1 MRSKALALTIALV
14 LILELLV
21 APSLSVK
28 AGRSYD
34 EKVLPLEPFVLKIPV
49 QRLEGEELIVKVEP
63 VDEATKALCV
73 VRGAKEPPW
82 TCSCRVEGGHVK
94 SCVMAA
100 KPLEGLAFYDL
111 PLKYRVETTD
121 GELVKEGYAVV
132 RVCGAKLVM
141 GPDIPGERVA
151 ITMISKKVP
160 VVKTRTETYY
170 VDETRTKRFEKLA
183 EYKKEVYEVVKVIRE
198 EKKEQKPFPVERR
211 VYEYVEKWSYAT
223 EVVVEV
229 HKSYVVGRLGP
240 FTWTTEIHYYPP
252 EEPPADMVEA
262 ARRALAN
269 YPFYGIPVTF
279 VYKEWT
285 GWLGEKYT
293 WYAVASKHPH
303 TRKIFKGYEWKLKKT
318 EPLPPPSSDWKE
330 TDKAYEEVKVEH
342 PLRQGAKK
350 TVTVYRVYERTVIIE
365 KKIYD
370 WVPKEHKVY
379 SKPNNA
385 KVVGSRKVTEL
396 YKDGKRI
403 TWEDFN
409 KMESDEKR
417 EGTIKII
424 KRYET
429 YEVKY
434 TVTVPRTRTVRY
446 TEWVTVKEF
455 KVRRLKELP
464 SRAKCLESLFLKSG
478 ERIVA
483 VKFKPSVGYRGAAFK
498 ALVLWRD
505 DETPVKGR
513 VGRLMVVVRCGM
525 YGDYHAIVNDK
536 GEARVGLPYN
546 LDPAKVKRIKA
557 FIAFR
562 EPFGK
567 LGMSIHL
574 DKEGLEV
581 CELATI
587 VEYNRGGLL
596 KVKVVEYDD
605 YSPIKGAT
613 VYLLKDGHEYAWRT
627 TDASGMAE
635 FTLPG
640 DGRLELKVIPPEEP
654 TLYIADELAN
664 ILIRA

>member
-170 VDETRTKRFEKLA
+170 EEETRTKRFEQLA
-183 EYKKEVYEVVKVIRE
+183 EYWKYRYEKVGEKE
-198 EKKEQKPFPVERR
+198 EKEQRTFPVERR
-211 VYEYVEKWSYAT
+211 VYEYVEKWDYVT
-223 EVVVEV
+223 EVVVKV
-229 HKSYVVGRLGP
+229 HKSYVVGRWGP

-252 EEPPADMVEA
+252 EQPPAGMVEA
-262 ARRALAN
+262 ARRALAG

-279 VYKEWT
+279 VYKKWT

-293 WYAVASKHPH
+293 WYAVASKHLH
-303 TRKIFKGYEWKLKKT
+303 TRKVFKGYEWKLKKA
-318 EPLPPPSSDWKE
+318 EPLPPPSDNWKP
-330 TDKAYEEVKVEH
+330 TDKTYEEVKVEH
-342 PLRQGAKK
+342 PLIPGTKK
-350 TVTVYRVYERTVIIE
+350 TVTVYRVYEKTI
-365 KKIYD
+365 KKPIYD
-370 WVPKEHKVY
+370 WVLKEHKVY
-379 SKPNNA
+379 SKPENA
-385 KVVGSRKVTEL
+385 KVIGSRTETEEE
-396 YKDGKRI
+396 GIVRI
-403 TWEDFN
+403 V
-409 KMESDEKR
+409 
-417 EGTIKII
+417 

-429 YEVKY
+429 YEVEYK
-434 TVTVPRTRTVRY
+434 VKVPRTRTVRY

-455 KVRRLKELP
+455 KVKRLRGLP
-464 SRAKCLESLFLKSG
+464 SRAKCLEALFTKSG
-478 ERIVA
+478 EKIIA

-513 VGRLMVVVRCGM
+513 AGRLMVVVRCGM
-525 YGDYHAIVNDK
+525 YGDYHAVVNDE
-536 GEARVGLPYN
+536 GEAKVGLPYN
-546 LDPAKVKRIKA
+546 LDPSKVKRIKA

-613 VYLLKDGHEYAWRT
+613 VYLLKDGREYAWRT
-627 TDASGMAE
+627 TDASARAE

-654 TLYIADELAN
+654 TLYIAGELAN